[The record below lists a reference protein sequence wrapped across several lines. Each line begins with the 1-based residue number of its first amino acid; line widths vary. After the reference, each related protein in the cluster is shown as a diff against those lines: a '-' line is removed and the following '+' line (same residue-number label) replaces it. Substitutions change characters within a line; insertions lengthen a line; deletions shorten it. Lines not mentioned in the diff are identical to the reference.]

1 MSTALNWA
9 LVAHIIGIIYWLGGL
24 IAAGHVLMRLGNESS
39 PEARTSLADF
49 ENRLL
54 KRIVHPGA
62 AITVLAGIG
71 ILLADPEYLRQ
82 TWLHIKLVLVVVLIV
97 LDLMMTV
104 RFRAYRAGKPAIEPR
119 HARFF
124 YGSAAVLLFFI
135 VILAV
140 LKPFS

>member
-1 MSTALNWA
+1 MSTPLNWA

-24 IAAGHVLMRLGNESS
+24 IAAAHVLMRLGNESS
-39 PEARTSLADF
+39 PEAHAALENF
-49 ENRLL
+49 ENKLL

-71 ILLADPEYLRQ
+71 ILVADPEYLRQ
-82 TWLHIKLVLVVVLIV
+82 TWLHIKLVLVVILIAV
-97 LDLMMTV
+97 DLLMTV
-104 RFRAYRAGKPAIEPR
+104 RFRAHQAGKTAIEPR

-124 YGSAAVLLFFI
+124 YGSTAVLLFLI

>member
-1 MSTALNWA
+1 MSTPLNWA

-24 IAAGHVLMRLGNESS
+24 IAAGHVLTRLANESS
-39 PEARTSLADF
+39 PEVRTALGDF
-49 ENRLL
+49 ENKLL

-71 ILLADPEYLRQ
+71 ILVADPEYLRQ
-82 TWLHIKLVLVVVLIV
+82 TWLHIKLVLVVILIA
-97 LDLMMTV
+97 LDLLMTA
-104 RFRAYRAGKPAIEPR
+104 RFRAYQAGEAAIATKQ
-119 HARFF
+119 ARFF
-124 YGSAAVLLFFI
+124 YGSVAVLLFLI

>member
-1 MSTALNWA
+1 MSTPLNWA

-24 IAAGHVLMRLGNESS
+24 IAAAHILMRLGNESS
-39 PEARTSLADF
+39 PEARAALADF
-49 ENRLL
+49 ENKLL

-71 ILLADPEYLRQ
+71 ILVADPEYLAR
-82 TWLHIKLVLVVVLIV
+82 TWLHIKLVLVVALIAV
-97 LDLMMTV
+97 DLLLTV
-104 RFRAYRAGKPAIEPR
+104 RFRAYQAGKGGIEPK
-119 HARFF
+119 HGKFF

>member
-1 MSTALNWA
+1 MSTPLNWA

-24 IAAGHVLMRLGNESS
+24 IVAGHVLMRLGNESS
-39 PEARTSLADF
+39 PDARTALGDF
-49 ENRLL
+49 EDKLL

-71 ILLADPEYLRQ
+71 ILAADPEYLRQ
-82 TWLHIKLVLVVVLIV
+82 TWLHIKLVLVVVLIA
-97 LDLMMTV
+97 LDLLMTA
-104 RFRAYRAGKPAIEPR
+104 RFRAYRAGKGTLEPQY
-119 HARFF
+119 AKFF
-124 YGSAAVLLFFI
+124 YGSVAVLLFVI